1 MSDYK
6 RGINDFANV
15 LLKCRVIDKSMI
27 KRVKEQLIENNE
39 REIYSGNFRQNI
51 NLSLINERREVK

>member
-6 RGINDFANV
+6 RGINDFANA
-15 LLKCRVIDKSMI
+15 LLKCRMIDKSVI

-39 REIYSGNFRQNI
+39 REIYSDNFQTEYESITN
-51 NLSLINERREVK
+51 

>member
-39 REIYSGNFRQNI
+39 REIYSDNFQTEYESITN
-51 NLSLINERREVK
+51 